1 MNRIS
6 RVAIAAA
13 LVSAAAIVAAP
24 RTMAADPVADFY
36 RNKTVTVFTSF
47 QATGGFGL
55 YAKLVADFI
64 GRHLP
69 GHPRAIPE
77 YMGGAGGVKGANYFY
92 TVAPKDGTVI
102 GMLSQVA
109 PLFQRLKGE
118 AGGFRYDTGRMTWLG
133 RLTTMEAV
141 MGTRT
146 ASGLT
151 SLDALK
157 GRELIACASG
167 KSHQGYINSRAF
179 AEMMGLKMKVITGYP
194 GTADQ
199 LLAVARDEC
208 NVLIMSW
215 DTWKTRGQTPI
226 QDKSVALLA
235 VVGLERSVDLP
246 DVPTMAELAPD
257 ADTREVQK
265 FIASYAGIGRAFALP
280 PGVPADRVAAMK
292 QAFEAMYKDP
302 DFVAAAKKQHM
313 DLVTAPGE
321 TVRKYVMDTLNAPD
335 DVVAKT
341 RAMVGM

>member
-1 MNRIS
+1 MHRHMH
-6 RVAIAAA
+6 AATLAA
-13 LVSAAAIVAAP
+13 LISAAIVAAAP
-24 RTMAADPVADFY
+24 RPAAADPVADFY

-47 QATGGFGL
+47 EPTGGFGL
-55 YAKLVADFI
+55 YAKLVADFL

-69 GHPRAIPE
+69 GHPKALPQ
-77 YMGGAGGVKGANYFY
+77 YMAGAGGVKGANYFY

-118 AGGFRYDTGRMTWLG
+118 AGGFRYDTGKMTWLG
-133 RLTTMEAV
+133 RMTTMEAV

-151 SLDALK
+151 SLDAMK
-157 GRELIACASG
+157 GKELVACASG

-194 GTADQ
+194 GTAEQ
-199 LLAVARDEC
+199 LLAVERDEC

-215 DTWKTRGQTPI
+215 DTWKTRGQSRI
-226 QDKSVALLA
+226 QEKKVALLA
-235 VVGLERSVDLP
+235 VVGLERSPDLP
-246 DVPTMAELAPD
+246 KVPTMVELARDP
-257 ADTREVQK
+257 DTREVQK

-292 QAFEAMYKDP
+292 QAFVDTYNDP
-302 DFVAAAKKQHM
+302 DLIAAAKKQHM

-321 TVRKYVMDTLNAPD
+321 EVQKYVMDTLNAPD

-341 RAMVGM
+341 RAMIGM